1 MKCGSLIRLLAALSL
16 ALAAPSRGR
25 CQQIRYSIPLGD
37 NIRFTDFDIVGRCG
51 SHLLIYK
58 SSFGD
63 HTIGLYDDDMKIQ
76 DQVPLKFLPHD
87 VLQEDFVNLGHRVIM
102 IYQYRRRHDLY
113 CKAVSLDQNARP
125 LSRPRLLARTGNA
138 DQREASYGIVRSEDK
153 SKIMVVEVLRNQD
166 SMLYRIRTLL
176 ADTGLHVLSRGTV
189 QFPFTGTAS
198 KPGAFRLD
206 NDGSLYFIMG
216 ERSYANDNYY
226 QALTLYCKPPFSPAL
241 RSDSILLG
249 GHLPDTSVLVRIDN
263 AHRNVWVAALQYN
276 HRQRDIDRLV
286 VSRFDCGA
294 LGLQRYATVLL
305 TDSLQ
310 KIMQGDNERPGG
322 TFDDYMLSRMVID
335 RQQNALVIAEEKFT
349 DLQNVD
355 HYGNI
360 GLFELNAEG
369 KLLKLTKIK
378 KDQGGDLTSTFA
390 SFLLVNSGAELHLL
404 MNKPHRI
411 FRFLNNYVYLLTDY
425 RYGPDHTLAQMPVMR
440 GLDNK
445 KRWAPRY
452 GSQIS
457 RNQVVIPCVSGSSL
471 LFGKIT
477 YPAVK

>member
-1 MKCGSLIRLLAALSL
+1 VKCGSLIPLLAVASL
-16 ALAAPSRGR
+16 ALPSRGR

-37 NIRFTDFDIVGRCG
+37 NIRSTDFDIVGRCG
-51 SHLLIYK
+51 GQLLIYK
-58 SSFGD
+58 SSFGN
-63 HTIGLYDDDMKIQ
+63 HIMGLYDDDMKIQ

-102 IYQYRRRHDLY
+102 IYQYRRRRDLY
-113 CKAVSLDQNARP
+113 CKAVSLDAGART
-125 LSRPRLLARTGNA
+125 LSRPRLLARTGHA
-138 DQREASYGIVRSEDK
+138 DQAEASYAVVHSEDK
-153 SKIMVVEVLRNQD
+153 SRIMVLEVLRNED

-176 ADTGLHVLSRGTV
+176 VDTNLHVLSHGNV
-189 QFPFTGTAS
+189 QFPFTGAAS
-198 KPGAFRLD
+198 KPGDFRLEG
-206 NDGSLYFIMG
+206 DGSLYFVMG
-216 ERSYANDNYY
+216 GRRYATDNYY
-226 QALTLYCKPPFSPAL
+226 QTLTLYCKAPFASTL
-241 RSDSILLG
+241 HSDSIPLD
-249 GHLPDTSVLVRIDN
+249 GHLPDTSLLVKIDN
-263 AHRNVWVAALQYN
+263 QHRNIWVAALQYGR
-276 HRQRDIDRLV
+276 RQKDIDRLV
-286 VSRFDCGA
+286 VSRFSCGT
-294 LGLQRYATVLL
+294 LSLQHSATVPL

-310 KIMQGDNERPGG
+310 KIMQGDNEGPNG
-322 TFDDYMLSRMVID
+322 TFDDYVLSRMVID

-355 HYGNI
+355 HYDNV
-360 GLFELNAEG
+360 GLFELDREG

-378 KDQGGDLTSTFA
+378 KDQGGDLASTFA
-390 SFLLVNSGAELHLL
+390 SFLLVNSGGELHLL

-425 RYGPDHTLAQMPVMR
+425 RYGPDHTLTQMPVMR

-445 KRWAPRY
+445 RRWAPRF

-457 RNQVVIPCVSGSSL
+457 RDEVVIPCVSGSSL